1 MATQQQSAI
10 EEREAFI
17 NESLRVER
25 EAKEK
30 HEAKVLKAA
39 DVLEVLE
46 TKGGKE
52 IKAQITEMKELWNMA
67 PEQLMRASVV
77 GPDGIPLHQEV
88 DVTLV
93 ARLAGAREALDALL
107 SWFESCEAT
116 VKAAAKEKSVQQ

>member
-1 MATQQQSAI
+1 MIPQQSAI

-17 NESLRVER
+17 NKSIQAEK

-30 HEAKVLKAA
+30 HEAKILKAA
-39 DVLEVLE
+39 SVLEVLE
-46 TKGGKE
+46 TDGGKQ
-52 IKAQITEMKELWNMA
+52 IKAQITEMKELWNMP

-77 GPDGIPLHQEV
+77 GQDGVPLHQEV

-107 SWFESCEAT
+107 SWFDSCESI
-116 VKAAAKEKSVQQ
+116 VKYAAKEKSVQQ